1 MGTNVTNE
9 GGISRRSFL
18 GGVAGVG
25 ALAAMGLAGCS
36 PKAAGTTGAES
47 ASNSASTAAGIADN
61 NAVAVDDGS
70 AAITVDWLGA
80 PPEIGDITETKD
92 TDLLIVG
99 AGNGGMIAGAYASDQ
114 KMDFIL
120 CEKGTEWA
128 PRATG
133 STPSTPSPSPTRA
146 TTPTAPACTASGLAI
161 PAARATTTS
170 STCG

>member
-47 ASNSASTAAGIADN
+47 ASSSASAATGVADN

-70 AAITVDWLGA
+70 AAITG
-80 PPEIGDITETKD
+80 
-92 TDLLIVG
+92 
-99 AGNGGMIAGAYASDQ
+99 
-114 KMDFIL
+114 
-120 CEKGTEWA
+120 WA
-128 PRATG
+128 PRRRSAT
-133 STPSTPSPSPTRA
+133 SPRRR
-146 TTPTAPACTASGLAI
+146 TPTCSSWAQATAA
-161 PAARATTTS
+161 
-170 STCG
+170 

>member
-47 ASNSASTAAGIADN
+47 ASSSASAATGVADN

-80 PPEIGDITETKD
+80 PPEMIEGIAGGT
-92 TDLLIVG
+92 LIM
-99 AGNGGMIAGAYASDQ
+99 NGGYKVLSRDEIVQ
-114 KMDFIL
+114 IL
-120 CEKGTEWA
+120 KE
-128 PRATG
+128 
-133 STPSTPSPSPTRA
+133 SM
-146 TTPTAPACTASGLAI
+146 
-161 PAARATTTS
+161 
-170 STCG
+170 

>member
-47 ASNSASTAAGIADN
+47 ASSSASAATGVADN

-80 PPEIGDITETKD
+80 RRRSAT
-92 TDLLIVG
+92 
-99 AGNGGMIAGAYASDQ
+99 S
-114 KMDFIL
+114 
-120 CEKGTEWA
+120 
-128 PRATG
+128 PR
-133 STPSTPSPSPTRA
+133 RR
-146 TTPTAPACTASGLAI
+146 TPTCSSWAQATAA
-161 PAARATTTS
+161 
-170 STCG
+170 

>member
-25 ALAAMGLAGCS
+25 ALAAIGLAGCS

-47 ASNSASTAAGIADN
+47 ASSSASTAAGIADN

-80 PPEIGDITETKD
+80 PPEIG
-92 TDLLIVG
+92 
-99 AGNGGMIAGAYASDQ
+99 
-114 KMDFIL
+114 
-120 CEKGTEWA
+120 
-128 PRATG
+128 
-133 STPSTPSPSPTRA
+133 
-146 TTPTAPACTASGLAI
+146 
-161 PAARATTTS
+161 
-170 STCG
+170 

>member
-36 PKAAGTTGAES
+36 PQAAGTTGAES
-47 ASNSASTAAGIADN
+47 ASSSASAATGVADN

-80 PPEIGDITETKD
+80 SPEIGDITETKD

-99 AGNGGMIAGAYASDQ
+99 AGNGGMIAGAYASRPEDG
-114 KMDFIL
+114 L
-120 CEKGTEWA
+120 HPAREGHRGRHA
-128 PRATG
+128 PLG
-133 STPSTPSPSPTRA
+133 STPSTQAPSPTRA